1 MQRGLFLGS
10 SLALAA
16 GPSRKIGKVETVFK
30 SPGPHPNGLQATSE
44 GPWIIDQSNN
54 WVYLVS
60 YTDGKVLRSFL
71 TEADRASGITHD
83 GQALW
88 LASTNNRELI
98 RTDDKT
104 GKAISKH
111 FTPGSG

>member
-1 MQRGLFLGS
+1 MAKWRQFSSRRGRS
-10 SLALAA
+10 PTDCRPPA
-16 GPSRKIGKVETVFK
+16 GR
-30 SPGPHPNGLQATSE
+30 
-44 GPWIIDQSNN
+44 
-54 WVYLVS
+54 
-60 YTDGKVLRSFL
+60 KVLRSFL

-88 LASTNNRELI
+88 LGSTYNRELI

-111 FTPGSG
+111 FTPVGCDL